1 MTTQIKYLDST
12 GLSYFF
18 NKIKEIFISD
28 APIDGKKYLRQDNNW
43 VEYVESSS
51 IDIFQVSGNT
61 LLTSNEFQIQG
72 ENLILS

>member
-1 MTTQIKYLDST
+1 MATQIKYLDSI

-28 APIDGKKYLRQDNNW
+28 APINGKKYLRQDNNW